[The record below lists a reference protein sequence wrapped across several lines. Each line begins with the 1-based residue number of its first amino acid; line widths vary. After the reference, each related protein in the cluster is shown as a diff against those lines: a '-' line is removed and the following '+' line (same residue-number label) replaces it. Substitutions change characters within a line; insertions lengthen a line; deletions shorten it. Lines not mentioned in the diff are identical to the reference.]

1 MFKIFHLRKD
11 NRNNRDLIIVDYNKS
26 KKSFLQNQKIC
37 FGKLKKG
44 KRIYLKNNRLYQDGY
59 LITFTNNL
67 AFLILTTYNISKEK
81 NIKIDEMW

>member
-26 KKSFLQNQKIC
+26 KTSFLQNQKIC

-44 KRIYLKNNRLYQDGY
+44 KRIYLKNNRP
-59 LITFTNNL
+59 
-67 AFLILTTYNISKEK
+67 
-81 NIKIDEMW
+81 